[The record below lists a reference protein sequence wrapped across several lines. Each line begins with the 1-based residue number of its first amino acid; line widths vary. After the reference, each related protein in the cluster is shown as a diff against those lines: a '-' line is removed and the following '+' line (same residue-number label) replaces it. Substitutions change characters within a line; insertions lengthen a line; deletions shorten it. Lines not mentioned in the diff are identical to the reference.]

1 MIKFNRFK
9 DGKAFVL
16 TMSYDDGRT
25 ADRRLVEI
33 FNKYGIK
40 GTFHLNSGFLGVND
54 HINADEVKSLY
65 EGHEVSCH
73 SAHHPFLTQLPDI
86 SVMHEVLEDRKTLEK
101 LCGYVVRGMSYPYG
115 VYSDKVI
122 ELIKTCGIVYNRKVA
137 STMGY
142 QLPTNFMTWEP
153 TCHHN
158 ACLDAAKPFMAK
170 VDADAK
176 AQPLLFYVWGHSYE
190 FNDNDNWEL
199 IEEFCKTVGG
209 RDNVWY
215 ATNIEI
221 YDYVMAQRNLHI
233 AADESIIHNPSR
245 IDVWLTRE
253 SDVVKIPAGETVY
266 F

>member
-101 LCGYVVRGMSYPYG
+101 LCGYVVRGMS
-115 VYSDKVI
+115 
-122 ELIKTCGIVYNRKVA
+122 
-137 STMGY
+137 
-142 QLPTNFMTWEP
+142 
-153 TCHHN
+153 
-158 ACLDAAKPFMAK
+158 
-170 VDADAK
+170 
-176 AQPLLFYVWGHSYE
+176 
-190 FNDNDNWEL
+190 
-199 IEEFCKTVGG
+199 
-209 RDNVWY
+209 
-215 ATNIEI
+215 
-221 YDYVMAQRNLHI
+221 
-233 AADESIIHNPSR
+233 
-245 IDVWLTRE
+245 
-253 SDVVKIPAGETVY
+253 
-266 F
+266 

>member
-25 ADRRLVEI
+25 ADRCLVEI

-40 GTFHLNSGFLGVND
+40 GTFHLNSGFLDTNTY
-54 HINADEVKSLY
+54 ISADEVKSLY

-73 SAHHPFLTQLPDI
+73 TARHPYLTQLPDI
-86 SVMHEVLEDRKTLEK
+86 SVIHETLNDRIALEK
-101 LCGYVVRGMSYPYG
+101 LCGYVVRGMSYPFGAY
-115 VYSDKVI
+115 DDRVI
-122 ELIKTCGIVYNRKVA
+122 DVLKTCGIVYSRKVA

-142 QLPTNFMTWEP
+142 QLPTDFMTWEP
-153 TCHHN
+153 TCHHSR
-158 ACLDAAKPFMAK
+158 CLEAAKPFMEKAI
-170 VDADAK
+170 ADAK
-176 AQPLLFYVWGHSYE
+176 AYPLLFYVWGHSYE
-190 FNDNDNWEL
+190 FDRDNNWDL

-221 YDYVMAQRNLHI
+221 YDYIMAQKNLHI

-245 IDVWLTRE
+245 LDVWITKDGE
-253 SDVVKIPAGETVY
+253 TAKIPAGETVY

>member
-9 DGKAFVL
+9 NGYAFAL

-73 SAHHPFLTQLPDI
+73 SAHHPYLTQLPDI
-86 SVMHEVLEDRKTLEK
+86 SVIHEILDDRKTLEK

-115 VYSDKVI
+115 VYSDREI

-137 STMGY
+137 STMKY
-142 QLPTNFMTWEP
+142 QLPTDFMTWEP

-158 ACLDAAKPFMAK
+158 ACLDAAKPFMEK

-190 FNDNDNWEL
+190 FDRNNNWEV
-199 IEEFCKTVGG
+199 IEDFCKMVGG

-221 YDYVMAQRNLHI
+221 YDYIMAQRNLQI
-233 AADESIIHNPSR
+233 SADESIVHNPSA
-245 IDVWLTRE
+245 IDVWITKDGE
-253 SDVVKIPAGETVY
+253 CAKIPAGETVY